1 MLSSVIMAVI
11 FLAAL
16 ARSLSGRAVNHCA
29 VIFRQTEVLERIALV
44 SARKSTQSVFSTHFS
59 SAARLAF
66 ERATRPFTL
75 PIDSAHLSASIAS
88 STQSMGSLI
97 AGIIF
102 SGLGLIYFRYG
113 KINHRYSTLIC
124 GILLMALPFFISNV
138 LYLSLACIAVA
149 VYPLFG

>member
-1 MLSSVIMAVI
+1 MDLSQLSPEMQK
-11 FLAAL
+11 AA
-16 ARSLSGRAVNHCA
+16 AQVSSGSGGL
-29 VIFRQTEVLERIALV
+29 FD
-44 SARKSTQSVFSTHFS
+44 F
-59 SAARLAF
+59 
-66 ERATRPFTL
+66 
-75 PIDSAHLSASIAS
+75 
-88 STQSMGSLI
+88 SMGSLI